1 MKLIVIMLLSLI
13 LKKFGATRG
22 LKETSRLGITS
33 MDNKHFSIQYDTL
46 KGHFDNKM
54 IWVTPTHKFYF
65 SDEPLTNNVI
75 VNSVDINQELSDKRS
90 RGAFGGFMMP
100 TLKNFL
106 VMRKM

>member
-1 MKLIVIMLLSLI
+1 MLLSLI
-13 LKKFGATRG
+13 LKKFCATRG

-54 IWVTPTHKFYF
+54 SLRRVTPTHKFYF